1 MLQAITDSM
10 LPAPDEI
17 RDVAREVVA
26 RPYYELG
33 DGPPPDTSPPFWLEL
48 VRWLL
53 TPFKWL
59 YDAMEGMPDFV
70 RWIIVV
76 GMVLLCI
83 ALIAHIVY
91 TFVRAIQGPL
101 PGRSRKYV
109 TAAAEINPAELEEQ
123 AVIVGHQGQYIE
135 AIRLLFRASLRRI
148 ELAEKKKLRPGCTNR
163 ELLRSFRASPMAGP
177 LGRFVEMLERK
188 WYGNE
193 PCERAD
199 FVACLADNAAIRQHV
214 EQSAATFPA

>member
-1 MLQAITDSM
+1 MLQVTADSK
-10 LPAPDEI
+10 LPAPEGI
-17 RDVAREVVA
+17 RAVAREVVA

-33 DGPPPDTSPPFWLEL
+33 DGPPLDTSPPFWLEL
-48 VRWLL
+48 FRWLL

-70 RWIIVV
+70 RWIIVI

-109 TAAAEINPAELEEQ
+109 TPTTEINPAELEAQ
-123 AVIVGHQGQYIE
+123 ADIVGQQGQYIE

-148 ELAEKKKLRPGCTNR
+148 ELAENKKFRPGCTNR
-163 ELLRSFRASPMAGP
+163 ELLRRFRATPLASP

-193 PCERAD
+193 PCGQAD
-199 FVACLADNAAIRQHV
+199 FVACHADNASIRQYV
-214 EQSAATFPA
+214 EQPAATFPT